1 MLDGASPFDHLDYWL
16 CSTRHL
22 APLLAMLDDAGVRHL
37 QMQVHRTSPE
47 LAVSELGCIGDIAV
61 VMKALRPLC
70 RRVEEKGPYYDRHVD
85 QRIQHRA

>member
-1 MLDGASPFDHLDYWL
+1 MAPHPSTLGSWL
-16 CSTRHL
+16 CGTGHL

-47 LAVSELGCIGDIAV
+47 LAIAKLGCIGDVAV
-61 VMKALRPLC
+61 VMKALRPLL
-70 RRVEEKGPYYDRHVD
+70 RVEEKGPYHDRHVD